1 MELNHGER
9 EVLYQ
14 GERETSGVGTI
25 KWVKASGGDVPKHAV
40 EGGTIAGETVYI
52 GRIATPYNGLIPGRI
67 VKSQNCCFCMLP
79 DSRYEYDSH
88 SYEVLVCPYAE
99 SALGWEDTTGE
110 DMPPNALE
118 GGFVKPGEPFY
129 IGRTRAGKKKDL
141 IPGTVDPRAG
151 VLSLCPNKS
160 RRVTTYNS
168 FEVLVLK
175 GEVEIV
181 EEVSKQVFSDVKYDT
196 SNEAVKHTTVPSV
209 VLANVAVKNESS
221 LAQKMETHASLFIT
235 ETFSWT
241 DKSLEDC
248 INSPITEFKCG
259 VPYFSKSDVVCVS
272 PLGCLPEQKLKL
284 YSMQGTNFH
293 YIHQQQV
300 IPNVSAGMSKVTTTL
315 CVKVDYRAMI

>member
-14 GERETSGVGTI
+14 GERETHGVGTL
-25 KWVKASGGDVPKHAV
+25 KWVKASDGDVPKHAV

-52 GRIATPYNGLIPGRI
+52 GRIPKHDGSLIPGRI
-67 VKSQNCCFCMLP
+67 VKSTNCCIASESE
-79 DSRYEYDSH
+79 SRYEFYSN

-99 SALGWEDTTGE
+99 SALGWEDITG
-110 DMPPNALE
+110 DDIPPNAVE
-118 GGFVKPGEPFY
+118 GGFGKPGEPYY

-151 VLSLCPNKS
+151 VLSLCPNRS
-160 RRVTTYNS
+160 RRITTYDS

-181 EEVSKQVFSDVKYDT
+181 EEISKQVFSDVKYDT
-196 SNEAVKHTTVPSV
+196 SNEAVKHTTVPNV
-209 VLANVAVKNESS
+209 ALANVAVKNESS
-221 LAQKMETHASLFIT
+221 LAQKMETSVSLIVT

-241 DKSLEDC
+241 DKSLEDVF
-248 INSPITEFKCG
+248 NSPITNFKCG
-259 VPYFSKSDVVCVS
+259 VPYISKSDVVHVT

-284 YSMQGTNFH
+284 STMQGTNFF
-293 YIHQQQV
+293 YHQQQNV
-300 IPNVSAGMSKVTTTL
+300 IPNVTAGMSEVTTAL
-315 CVKVDYRAMI
+315 C